1 MLLIQLHFSQT
12 QTTATT
18 TNRRLRGFNGDE
30 APERRSSGTIV
41 GVGDA
46 GSQQLNW
53 NPKVDCPTGLHMQLV
68 RCLTIYTEV
77 WSKLVDINHR
87 IKWNLEVIEWEFV
100 KLTNQLESYNMELE
114 SPKSNRKARN

>member
-1 MLLIQLHFSQT
+1 ME
-12 QTTATT
+12 TTVD
-18 TNRRLRGFNGDE
+18 RRLRGFNSDE
-30 APERRSSGTIV
+30 APERRFSGTIV
-41 GVGDA
+41 GDA
-46 GSQQLNW
+46 DSQQLNW
-53 NPKVDCPTGLHMQLV
+53 NPKVDFPTGLHMQLV

-87 IKWNLEVIEWEFV
+87 IKWNLQVIEWEFV